1 MTADTHP
8 GGSVNITPEI
18 RQAVLEQERQMAH
31 QRRLD
36 QLAKAREVRA
46 QKREQNRDR
55 MLAQLAQARAVRS
68 RKAAERRAAAGRTNN
83 NHSSS
88 AKTGPQPMPVL
99 PFGGLPEVSRL
110 SKRGN
115 PTESH
120 QLYRALQPI
129 AQQLNAIS
137 TQLAALIMLNQAQGP
152 Q

>member
-18 RQAVLEQERQMAH
+18 RQAVLEQEKQRAYE
-31 QRRLD
+31 RRLA
-36 QLAKAREVRA
+36 QLAEARKVRA

-68 RKAAERRAAAGRTNN
+68 RKAAERRVATGRSKKY
-83 NHSSS
+83 HSSS
-88 AKTGPQPMPVL
+88 AKTGSQPMPV
-99 PFGGLPEVSRL
+99 PFPGLPEVSRL
-110 SKRGN
+110 SVRGN
-115 PTESH
+115 PTESA
-120 QLYRALQPI
+120 QLFKALQPI
-129 AQQLNAIS
+129 AEQLNQIT